1 MPVSISGIRSAS
13 SIGVAQGGTGASSL
27 TEGGVLIGHGSN
39 PVTSIT
45 GSDGQVLTW
54 SDSEGSWIAA
64 EPTGGAGGGGGIAS
78 VTTSGNLQGNGTA
91 GSPVTLKANISLT
104 SVTASLKGDG
114 SQITGLTAAQVSGI
128 ISSVSSS
135 GNLQGDGTSG
145 SPLTLK
151 DNISLTSVSAS
162 FNGDGAGIS
171 GLASSQLSDFNSAV
185 DARLTNIPNNALQNS
200 SITINGSAISLGGS
214 VTVADSST
222 MSFTA
227 AGFAIGDVVA
237 LSGSLVKADYSD
249 DTKSNA
255 FGVVSAVAGTS
266 VSVKVF
272 GEVTALSAS
281 NYATAGT
288 LVYVGPSGSVVNF
301 ASIPSGKYIT
311 QVGII
316 SPSSGK
322 VIIQPRI
329 FGQKN

>member
-1 MPVSISGIRSAS
+1 MPVSFQGIRST
-13 SIGVAQGGTGASSL
+13 SIGVAQGGTGASEL
-27 TEGGVLIGHGSN
+27 AEGGVLIGHGSN

-54 SDSEGSWIAA
+54 SDAEGAWIAA
-64 EPTGGAGGGGGIAS
+64 EPAAGSGGSGGGISS
-78 VTTSGNLQGNGTA
+78 VTTSGNLQGSGTA

-151 DNISLTSVSAS
+151 DSISLTSVTAS
-162 FNGDGAGIS
+162 FNGSGAGLTNLTASQID
-171 GLASSQLSDFNSAV
+171 GLNAAV
-185 DARLTNIPNNALQNS
+185 DARITNIPNNALQNS
-200 SITINGSAISLGGS
+200 SITINGSAVSLGGS
-214 VTVADSST
+214 VTVSDSSN
-222 MSFTA
+222 MMFTG
-227 AGFAIGDVVA
+227 AGFAAGEVVA
-237 LSGSLVKADYSD
+237 LSSSLVKADYSD
-249 DTKSNA
+249 DMKSNA
-255 FGVVSAVAGTS
+255 FGIVTDVSGTT
-266 VSVKVF
+266 VTVKVF
-272 GEVTALSAS
+272 GEATALSAS

-288 LVYVGPSGSVVNF
+288 LVYVGPSGSVVDY